1 MSPLVTHRPARRPCE
16 RANCRAPA
24 AVRVRCSREDA
35 AALGEIGH
43 LPFLDVCTYHARAYE
58 AKGWTRE
65 EIPPRAA
72 PLPTPA
78 AMPVLT
84 FAAGRL
90 AALDAIEQR
99 IASASAPIWTEATE
113 RGKGAAEAIRAVL
126 AIVRE
131 ERDRIVPVPATT
143 TGGPTS

>member
-1 MSPLVTHRPARRPCE
+1 MRL
-16 RANCRAPA
+16 RAPL
-24 AVRVRCSREDA
+24 SS
-35 AALGEIGH
+35 ALGY
-43 LPFLDVCTYHARAYE
+43 LPFLDVCSYHARAYE

-72 PLPTPA
+72 PLPS
-78 AMPVLT
+78 
-84 FAAGRL
+84 FAPLAPPSSFPEGHR

-131 ERDRIVPVPATT
+131 ERSRVVLVPVPATT